1 MNRRLALLA
10 VVLVAAACTPASSPS
25 GGLETTPPLSTPGPT
40 LESSM
45 PSSTP
50 SMEASSS
57 PELSPGSSASPL
69 TSP

>member
-25 GGLETTPPLSTPGPT
+25 GGLETTPPLATPGPT

-45 PSSTP
+45 PS
-50 SMEASSS
+50 MEASSS
-57 PELSPGSSASPL
+57 PEMSPSSSESPL